1 MDVRKVLAVVAVAA
15 VVALPSEA
23 HRGPE
28 QHPTV
33 QELEETTS
41 ELSGAIGDVEQ
52 RLRERIDG
60 LEASVHAPDEQAIAD
75 TVERAVG
82 EAAAELVQS
91 SDELE
96 DRVDAFAVIGA
107 ALLVGLACVS
117 AFLGFRLRAVRKLLS
132 SSSQDAGETERA
144 RAAPTDAERKAEE
157 DEGRSDGRRVVTHTL
172 KERIGSGMQPT
183 TRELHSP
190 GAAWSPRTR
199 EEAVADIR
207 DRGIRYWARGPM
219 GKEVEIEVQKKLNT
233 WYLRTKPDEHGGNNL
248 SELPDP
254 P

>member
-1 MDVRKVLAVVAVAA
+1 MDVRKVLAAVAVAA

-33 QELEETTS
+33 QELEETAS
-41 ELSGAIGDVEQ
+41 ELSRAIGDVEQ

-60 LEASVHAPDEQAIAD
+60 LEASVSEPDEQAIAD
-75 TVERAVG
+75 TVERKVG

-107 ALLVGLACVS
+107 ALLAGLACVC
-117 AFLGFRLRAVRKLLS
+117 AFLGFRLRAVRKHLS
-132 SSSQDAGETERA
+132 RSSQDAGEAERT
-144 RAAPTDAERKAEE
+144 RAEPPDAERMAEE
-157 DEGRSDGRRVVTHTL
+157 DEVRIVTHTL
-172 KERIGSGMQPT
+172 KERIRPGTQPT
-183 TRELHSP
+183 IKELHSP
-190 GAAWSPRTR
+190 GSAWSPRTR
-199 EEAVADIR
+199 DEAVADIR
-207 DRGIRYWARGPM
+207 DRGIRYLARGPE
-219 GKEVEIEVQKKLNT
+219 GNGAEIEVRRTSNT
-233 WYLRTKPDEHGGNNL
+233 WYLRTKRDDLGGNNL